1 MNAYADAD
9 KKLTLKDVQ
18 GKVQSLAKS
27 VSKTIDSL
35 KKSNAASKDLK
46 GQVKKLG
53 ETIKVFESQLAQI
66 EKGGEIYKLV
76 IEAQEG
82 ISGNIKMFES
92 KISSGNLSVGVQK
105 KFEALI
111 ERQQKLINNYGN
123 LIVEMSERS
132 IRLRGKIKELSSN
145 KELVSATLLV
155 NEQEEAFK
163 QLQACLSIFDDIEKD
178 IDELNGS
185 AQKIS
190 TATPE

>member
-1 MNAYADAD
+1 MRLLRYLLVLPLLLSLTLNAYADAD

-92 KISSGNLSVGVQK
+92 KILELPNFINLKTRWQ
-105 KFEALI
+105 
-111 ERQQKLINNYGN
+111 
-123 LIVEMSERS
+123 
-132 IRLRGKIKELSSN
+132 
-145 KELVSATLLV
+145 
-155 NEQEEAFK
+155 
-163 QLQACLSIFDDIEKD
+163 
-178 IDELNGS
+178 
-185 AQKIS
+185 
-190 TATPE
+190 